1 MKYSFCKVIENKY
14 GSSEYW
20 FNQNRKYKRSNEI
33 FFLQGYW
40 KINMAVQ
47 NIDLTKTENRNWQMK
62 EKLASILT
70 EILDE
75 TITPND
81 IQEDTNLTTDL
92 GMTSLNMM
100 YFILEIENVFGVEV
114 DLEEVDLETFF
125 VYKTVKAYIES
136 ELE

>member
-1 MKYSFCKVIENKY
+1 MKAQI
-14 GSSEYW
+14 
-20 FNQNRKYKRSNEI
+20 
-33 FFLQGYW
+33 
-40 KINMAVQ
+40 
-47 NIDLTKTENRNWQMK
+47 
-62 EKLASILT
+62 ASILT

-75 TITPND
+75 TITVAD
-81 IQEDTNLTTDL
+81 IQDDTNLTSDL

-136 ELE
+136 EQAE

>member
-1 MKYSFCKVIENKY
+1 MFHLIRIENR
-14 GSSEYW
+14 
-20 FNQNRKYKRSNEI
+20 Q
-33 FFLQGYW
+33 Q
-40 KINMAVQ
+40 
-47 NIDLTKTENRNWQMK
+47 QMK

-70 EILDE
+70 EILDD
-75 TITPND
+75 TITPED
-81 IQEDTNLTTDL
+81 IQEETNLTTDL

-125 VYKTVKAYIES
+125 VYKTVKAYIEK

>member
-1 MKYSFCKVIENKY
+1 MFHLIRIENR
-14 GSSEYW
+14 
-20 FNQNRKYKRSNEI
+20 Q
-33 FFLQGYW
+33 Q
-40 KINMAVQ
+40 
-47 NIDLTKTENRNWQMK
+47 QMK

-70 EILDE
+70 EILDD
-75 TITPND
+75 TITPKD
-81 IQEDTNLTTDL
+81 IQEETNLTTDL

-125 VYKTVKAYIES
+125 VYKTVKAYIEK

>member
-1 MKYSFCKVIENKY
+1 
-14 GSSEYW
+14 
-20 FNQNRKYKRSNEI
+20 
-33 FFLQGYW
+33 
-40 KINMAVQ
+40 
-47 NIDLTKTENRNWQMK
+47 MK

-100 YFILEIENVFGVEV
+100 YFILELENVFDVEV
-114 DLEEVDLETFF
+114 DLEEVDLDTFF
-125 VYKTVKAYIES
+125 VYKSVKEFIEQA
-136 ELE
+136 

>member
-1 MKYSFCKVIENKY
+1 
-14 GSSEYW
+14 
-20 FNQNRKYKRSNEI
+20 
-33 FFLQGYW
+33 
-40 KINMAVQ
+40 
-47 NIDLTKTENRNWQMK
+47 MK
-62 EKLASILT
+62 EQLASILT

-136 ELE
+136 EQAE

>member
-1 MKYSFCKVIENKY
+1 
-14 GSSEYW
+14 
-20 FNQNRKYKRSNEI
+20 
-33 FFLQGYW
+33 
-40 KINMAVQ
+40 
-47 NIDLTKTENRNWQMK
+47 MK

-75 TITPND
+75 TITSND
-81 IQEDTNLTTDL
+81 IHEETNLTTDL

-125 VYKTVKAYIES
+125 VYKTVKAYIEK
-136 ELE
+136 ELA

>member
-1 MKYSFCKVIENKY
+1 
-14 GSSEYW
+14 
-20 FNQNRKYKRSNEI
+20 
-33 FFLQGYW
+33 
-40 KINMAVQ
+40 MAVQ

>member
-1 MKYSFCKVIENKY
+1 
-14 GSSEYW
+14 
-20 FNQNRKYKRSNEI
+20 
-33 FFLQGYW
+33 
-40 KINMAVQ
+40 
-47 NIDLTKTENRNWQMK
+47 MK

-81 IQEDTNLTTDL
+81 IKEDTNLTTDL

-125 VYKTVKAYIES
+125 VYKTVKAYIEK

>member
-1 MKYSFCKVIENKY
+1 
-14 GSSEYW
+14 
-20 FNQNRKYKRSNEI
+20 
-33 FFLQGYW
+33 
-40 KINMAVQ
+40 
-47 NIDLTKTENRNWQMK
+47 MK

-114 DLEEVDLETFF
+114 DLEEIDLDTFF
-125 VYKTVKAYIES
+125 VYKTVKAYIEKD
-136 ELE
+136 LA

>member
-1 MKYSFCKVIENKY
+1 
-14 GSSEYW
+14 
-20 FNQNRKYKRSNEI
+20 
-33 FFLQGYW
+33 
-40 KINMAVQ
+40 
-47 NIDLTKTENRNWQMK
+47 MK

-70 EILDE
+70 EILDD
-75 TITPND
+75 TITPKD
-81 IQEDTNLTTDL
+81 IQEETNLTTDL

-125 VYKTVKAYIES
+125 VYKTVKAYIEK

>member
-1 MKYSFCKVIENKY
+1 
-14 GSSEYW
+14 
-20 FNQNRKYKRSNEI
+20 
-33 FFLQGYW
+33 
-40 KINMAVQ
+40 
-47 NIDLTKTENRNWQMK
+47 MK